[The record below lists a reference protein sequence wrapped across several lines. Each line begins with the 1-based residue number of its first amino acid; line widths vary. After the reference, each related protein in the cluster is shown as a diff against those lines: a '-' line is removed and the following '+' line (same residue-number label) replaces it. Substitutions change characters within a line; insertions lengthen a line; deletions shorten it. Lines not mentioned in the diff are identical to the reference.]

1 MNPANL
7 TPSGNPTDG
16 IDLRS
21 EWHAFC
27 DRLKDGAEVVLDPAR
42 PGDDVDRAE
51 GLRALLRR
59 TANEVSRVLEGGGT
73 ERPELAWIH
82 PFKNGQDNPDALYQ
96 MAELDLSRT
105 YRLSGSVGT
114 VRYLGITAM
123 TTDFASADIQQFL
136 NLNGD
141 DLTAEP
147 HGEFE
152 VFFGAGPAP
161 DGTPDDCFLEMPP
174 RRCSL
179 IVRQFFNDWES
190 EAPADLHLECLDAPT
205 EPGRLDPARLAAEM
219 HPMADRVVDMT
230 AFWAGFGQAHLE
242 RNQVNSFDH
251 SLGHVRSGHGATA
264 DQGGSLDQGYGQT
277 WYRIAPEEALLL
289 EVYVPECAYWGI
301 QLGDVW
307 YQSLDWWNHQSSL
320 NGHQAVVSDD
330 GIFRA
335 VISHHDPGIANWLD
349 TTGSNEGCITYR
361 WNQATSQPVPTCRL
375 IPFAEIA
382 DHLDHRWAPI
392 TPDERR
398 TVLRSRRRGALRRF
412 RR

>member
-179 IVRQFFNDWES
+179 IVRQFFNDWEG
-190 EAPADLHLECLDAPT
+190 EVPADLHLECLEAST
-205 EPGRLDPARLAAEM
+205 ELGRLDPARLAAEI
-219 HPMADRVVDMT
+219 HPLADRVVDMT
-230 AFWAGFGQAHLE
+230 AFWTNFGQAHLQ
-242 RNQVNSFDH
+242 RGQIKSFDH
-251 SLGHVRSGHGATA
+251 SLDHVRAGPGATA
-264 DQGGSLDQGYGQT
+264 YQGGSLDQGYGQT
-277 WYRIAPEEALLL
+277 WYRVEPDEALLV
-289 EVYVPECAYWGI
+289 EVDIPECAYWGI

-320 NGHQAVVSDD
+320 NGHQAVLSED
-330 GIFRA
+330 GAFRA

-349 TTGSNEGCITYR
+349 TTGSSQGCITFR
-361 WNQATSQPVPTCRL
+361 WNQATSHPIPRCQLVPL
-375 IPFAEIA
+375 AKLS
-382 DHLDHRWAPI
+382 DYLDDRWTRI
-392 TPDERR
+392 SPDERHE
-398 TVLRSRRRGALRRF
+398 TLRKRRRGALRRF